1 MTRSAA
7 HPAEE
12 DLMALALGEADAGP
26 RAALEA
32 HLDACEPCRREYIGL
47 IETLGTM
54 AYAAPPQAPP
64 ARLRADILE
73 AAAREPRAEPAP
85 VATPARRRRAAW
97 RGWSAWGPRLVVGAG
112 ALAAIVFATLVIV
125 NGSAST
131 RSIALHGVSG
141 TVVVTGHTAALESAD
156 FAPLPMNRTYELWVI
171 HNGAARPAG
180 LFRTAASPV
189 PVGGTVA
196 PGDTVAVTR
205 EPAGG
210 SVQPTTTPV
219 ASAAI

>member
-1 MTRSAA
+1 MTRPAA
-7 HPAEE
+7 HPPEE

-32 HLDACEPCRREYIGL
+32 HLDACEPCRREFVGL
-47 IETLGTM
+47 IETLGTI

-64 ARLRADILE
+64 ARLRAEILE
-73 AAAREPRAEPAP
+73 AAAREPRAVAAP
-85 VATPARRRRAAW
+85 VATPARSRRVAW
-97 RGWSAWGPRLVVGAG
+97 RGRSAWGPRIVVGAG
-112 ALAAIVFATLVIV
+112 ALAAIVFAALVVI

-131 RSIALHGVSG
+131 HSIALHGVPG

-156 FAPLPMNRTYELWVI
+156 FAPLPANRTYEMWVI

-180 LFRTAASPV
+180 VFRTAASPV
-189 PVGGTVA
+189 LVGGTVA

-219 ASAAI
+219 ASAAV